1 MCEIE
6 IFYLIGCPYCN
17 NARKAV
23 AELLKE
29 DPAYQALSL
38 RWIEENEEA
47 DLANSRDYYR
57 VPSPFYQGDKLYE
70 CAPFQGYETIKAHIR
85 EAFDRALAS

>member
-1 MCEIE
+1 MREIE
-6 IFYLIGCPYCN
+6 IFYLTGCPYCN

-38 RWIEENEEA
+38 KWIEENEDIRGTSSTSAPPSRAMRPSRPISGRPSTGRWLHERGEA
-47 DLANSRDYYR
+47 QIQMSGAG
-57 VPSPFYQGDKLYE
+57 P
-70 CAPFQGYETIKAHIR
+70 
-85 EAFDRALAS
+85 

>member
-1 MCEIE
+1 MTMCEIE

-38 RWIEENEEA
+38 RWIEENE
-47 DLANSRDYYR
+47 
-57 VPSPFYQGDKLYE
+57 
-70 CAPFQGYETIKAHIR
+70 
-85 EAFDRALAS
+85 